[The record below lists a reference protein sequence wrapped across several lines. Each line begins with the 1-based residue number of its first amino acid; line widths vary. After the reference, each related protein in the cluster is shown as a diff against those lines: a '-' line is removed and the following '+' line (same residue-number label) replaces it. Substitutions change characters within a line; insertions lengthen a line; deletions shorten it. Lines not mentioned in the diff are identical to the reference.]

1 MTDQLDVKKCVDD
14 LIQRL
19 NVPDEPPKYVLSPL
33 QVELFKKHLGV
44 SDEWVAAHVVVL
56 PALGPTKQKAP
67 MFSFETRMQLHQQ
80 ELQKLRKR

>member
-19 NVPDEPPKYVLSPL
+19 RVPDEPPKYVLSPS
-33 QVELFKKHLGV
+33 QVELFKKHLGA

>member
-19 NVPDEPPKYVLSPL
+19 NVPDEPPNYVLSPS
-33 QVELFKKHLGV
+33 QVELFKKHLGA

-56 PALGPTKQKAP
+56 HALGPRKSPPP
-67 MFSFETRMQLHQQ
+67 MLSLETRMQSHQQ
-80 ELQKLRKR
+80 ALGRLRKR